1 MFRALQFANFT
12 QELYLDDDEGIREV
26 MRRIDGVDA
35 DRIVDALDAPEVN
48 EAYERDKA
56 ETRSAAGSAAHAQ
69 DKTSTSDGPVRF
81 TAPSVVFR
89 QDGRT
94 LVAGGWQPL
103 LAYDVL
109 LANLDPD
116 LERVPAPESALEL
129 FGFFPD
135 GLTTAEAA
143 LLLADGPDPIPH
155 HTRTERILGDLVE
168 RGEIS
173 RAPLGQDAIW
183 RR

>member
-1 MFRALQFANFT
+1 M
-12 QELYLDDDEGIREV
+12 
-26 MRRIDGVDA
+26 
-35 DRIVDALDAPEVN
+35 
-48 EAYERDKA
+48 
-56 ETRSAAGSAAHAQ
+56 
-69 DKTSTSDGPVRF
+69 RF
-81 TAPSVVFR
+81 TAPSIVFQ

-116 LERVPAPESALEL
+116 LERAPVPESAQEL
-129 FGFFPD
+129 FEFFAG

-143 LLLADGPDPIPH
+143 LLLADGPDPIPDH
-155 HTRTERILGDLVE
+155 ARTERILRDLVA
-168 RGEIS
+168 RGELTQV
-173 RAPLGQDAIW
+173 PLGQDAIW